1 MDTRRICPPC
11 TEKWHSSGA
20 TALPAHPAS
29 PYRCPG
35 PGKPRPAGSHPLH
48 DPAIYLH
55 PVPVHGWRGAV
66 SLAEAASMGSRR
78 GPKHGEPSAKQPR
91 VQECLTMQ
99 ARPGCSVLGSGGGA
113 GQAQSGGAS
122 PPARLPRV
130 GRGGSA
136 AGRSSRRVP
145 APIGPRQLPFPC
157 GADRVPAFC
166 SSQWLS
172 SVLRAGAMT
181 TVAPGRSEPWAQRCR
196 RSRAAGLLP
205 FPIKSEFSSESQ
217 NELGCKRLLSE
228 YHNVNQTMALSTTSS
243 LFLKHRQGS

>member
-91 VQECLTMQ
+91 VQECLMMQ
-99 ARPGCSVLGSGGGA
+99 ARPGCSGA
-113 GQAQSGGAS
+113 GAGVGRRCWAGAERR
-122 PPARLPRV
+122 RLP
-130 GRGGSA
+130 
-136 AGRSSRRVP
+136 SRP
-145 APIGPRQLPFPC
+145 PTEG
-157 GADRVPAFC
+157 
-166 SSQWLS
+166 W
-172 SVLRAGAMT
+172 
-181 TVAPGRSEPWAQRCR
+181 PGRLR
-196 RSRAAGLLP
+196 RGEEQPAGPGAHRAAAAP
-205 FPIKSEFSSESQ
+205 F
-217 NELGCKRLLSE
+217 
-228 YHNVNQTMALSTTSS
+228 S
-243 LFLKHRQGS
+243 LRC